1 MDNLNNCYN
10 NKDNNIIYEKNE
22 FINPDHELNWKY
34 SLQNSY
40 HFKQDI
46 ERVWIFLKNF
56 ELLSMLSNQGNS
68 TCVYIK
74 GKDTWKLGNEFKG
87 LTFGIFPYV
96 ARVNMVLDLPEMKK
110 IEWLFNN
117 RKNEYY
123 IVAIELFKVTEDNST
138 VIIEEFKFENEL
150 LKEKTIKF
158 DYKVVDKKLFENIEQ
173 LLEKEPINLLKY
185 ESTIINGK
193 MEDVWDIITDYN
205 KIAAIAPNNNYL
217 PNINLRNL
225 TIGEKKEASIFYNN
239 AIRTFDVILKY
250 KEEKPGW
257 NKWLIVI
264 EISGGTPEKI
274 PKHIGFFQITKIS
287 NNKCQ
292 LTLVTKYN
300 EHISNEEFNEIS
312 NKKKYLLLSIKD
324 YFDNFYTPEN

>member
-1 MDNLNNCYN
+1 MDNCSI
-10 NKDNNIIYEKNE
+10 NKANIIYGKNE
-22 FINPDHELNWKY
+22 FINPDHELKWKY

-46 ERVWIFLKNF
+46 GRVWIFLKNF
-56 ELLSMLSNQGNS
+56 EILSLLSNQGNS

-87 LTFGIFPYV
+87 MTFGIFPYI

-117 RKNEYY
+117 RKNDYY
-123 IVAIELFKVTEDNST
+123 IVGIELFKVTEDNST
-138 VIIEEFKFENEL
+138 VILEEFKFEKEI
-150 LKEKTIKF
+150 LKKCTEKF
-158 DYKVVDKKLFENIEQ
+158 NYKVVDNKLLENIEQ

-193 MEDVWDIITDYN
+193 LEDVWDIITDYN
-205 KIAAIAPNNNYL
+205 KLAAIAPNNNYL
-217 PNINLRNL
+217 PNLNLRKL
-225 TIGEKKEASIFYNN
+225 KIGEKKKGSIFYKDKLT
-239 AIRTFDVILKY
+239 TFDVILKN
-250 KEEKPGW
+250 KEEKPVC
-257 NKWLIVI
+257 NKWIIVI
-264 EISGGTPEKI
+264 KISGGTPEKI
-274 PKHIGFFQITKIS
+274 PNHISLLQLTKIG

-292 LTLVTKYN
+292 FTLITKYN

-312 NKKKYLLLSIKD
+312 NKKKYLLLSVKD
-324 YFDNFYTPEN
+324 YFDNFYTSES